1 MQSVALNHVAII
13 VAAIVAFIIGGVWYG
28 PLFGK
33 AWMREMGLTPEAAAA
48 GNRAKI
54 FGLAFLFTLV
64 MAYNLGFFLGD
75 PSIGLAMGAAYGF
88 ATGFGWIAMG
98 LFIVGLFERR
108 SARLMLLNGGYM
120 AVTLTVMGLI
130 IGAWR

>member
-1 MQSVALNHVAII
+1 MQPVVLNHLAI
-13 VAAIVAFIIGGVWYG
+13 VTAAIVAFIIGGAWYG
-28 PLFGK
+28 PIFGK
-33 AWMREMGLTPEAAAA
+33 IWMREVGLTPDAVAA
-48 GNRAKI
+48 NQAKI

-75 PSIGLAMGAAYGF
+75 PSIGAGMSAFYGF

-108 SARLMLLNGGYM
+108 SAKLMLINGGYM
-120 AVTLTVMGLI
+120 TVTLTVMGLI